1 MAEAFGVVVSAFTV
15 VEIAGKLGSS
25 AIKLKKLWNEA
36 QNVPHEISQL
46 VEQVDI
52 LNTILTEMDREL
64 SQAGA
69 ASIGTSDASLRCC
82 QQVANELEILVTD
95 LQEQILTAKKSR
107 RSITKLRVTL
117 KKDLIQSC
125 QQKLQFALHMALL
138 SQNTRIF
145 ACIAGR
151 AESTKSDVD
160 IPKTTAFTPE
170 AYSSRHVRLT
180 EEPNFNS
187 EAFIVEA
194 ARMKPLHNAR
204 PSFFGG
210 FTSRTVPHSRYH
222 GVQVYQAR
230 LQLPW
235 WISARLWDIQ
245 TYRAHAG
252 WKFSLR
258 AWTVRPY
265 NTPIFDYIEGGHW
278 RLALREIEE
287 HRASLFDRDQYGWTL
302 LHFAINWERVE
313 IVRRLL
319 GMGLHLDDLD
329 VQNHELLTF
338 AHFCND
344 PNDKLELFKIWV
356 HIALDDRLEDY
367 FTPDETNENLSAI
380 SSFIWKAP
388 EAHQYVTRSMAAT
401 YYQLPLKARFAHLD
415 WSQIDP
421 RILLDDIRHGEGIKP
436 ADFSVVLDTSTKSS
450 LGHLMRRYLTRVAM
464 GDHDYPCDRDWRD
477 LVQWILQG
485 VSYQWLSKH
494 LSFDTTRAESCYY
507 TPFFLGLFGNTW
519 GHWKYKRQT
528 SIYLRKWLEDVQI
541 SDHDLEEYGRRE
553 MEYFKC
559 EVRLRE
565 ERLRTCSE
573 TMEPDSGMRLVSF
586 TYGSEPKDWNLVWSL
601 EAEEYAG
608 EFWDLIENPPLHVP
622 GGWVDDDI
630 SDDGWW

>member
-82 QQVANELEILVTD
+82 QQVANELEILLTD

-107 RSITKLRVTL
+107 RSMTKLKVTL

-125 QQKLQFALHMALL
+125 QQKLQFALQMALL

-151 AESTKSDVD
+151 AESTRSDVET
-160 IPKTTAFTPE
+160 PKATAFTLE
-170 AYSSRHVRLT
+170 AYPSRHVRLT

-187 EAFIVEA
+187 EAFIVKA
-194 ARMKPLHNAR
+194 ARMEPLHNAR

-235 WISARLWDIQ
+235 WMSARLWDIQ

-265 NTPIFDYIEGGHW
+265 SNTPIFNYIKDDRW

-287 HRASLFDRDQYGWTL
+287 HRASLFDRDEDGWTL
-302 LHFAINWERVE
+302 LHFAVNWERIE
-313 IVRRLL
+313 IVRHLL

-329 VQNHELLTF
+329 VQTSELLTF
-338 AHFCND
+338 SAFCDD
-344 PNDKLELFKIWV
+344 PNDTLELFKIWV
-356 HIALDDRLEDY
+356 HVAVDDCLEDY
-367 FTPDETNENLSAI
+367 FTPDETNQNLSAI
-380 SSFIWKAP
+380 SSFLWQSP
-388 EAHQYVTRSMAAT
+388 EAYQYVTRSLATT
-401 YYQLPLKARFAHLD
+401 YYQLPLKTLVSFYV
-415 WSQIDP
+415 
-421 RILLDDIRHGEGIKP
+421 RIQAFDEE
-436 ADFSVVLDTSTKSS
+436 SS
-450 LGHLMRRYLTRVAM
+450 
-464 GDHDYPCDRDWRD
+464 WKE
-477 LVQWILQG
+477 LVRWILQG
-485 VSYQWLSKH
+485 VSSQRLSMQT
-494 LSFDTTRAESCYY
+494 SFVATKGKPPYY
-507 TPFFLGLFGNTW
+507 TPLISGLYDNLW
-519 GHWKYKRQT
+519 DHSEYKRKT
-528 SIYLRKWLEDVQI
+528 SLFLRKWLEDVQI

-565 ERLRTCSE
+565 ERLRTWSE

-586 TYGSEPKDWNLVWSL
+586 TYGPEPKDWKLVWSL

-608 EFWDLIENPPLHVP
+608 EFWDLIENPPLRVP
-622 GGWVDDDI
+622 GAWVDED
-630 SDDGWW
+630 